1 MSAEAVQLRVTNYTI
16 QFTKRAEKALGKF
29 PARDA
34 ARIVNRIE
42 EMEHGLAGD
51 IKKLTDHSPEYR
63 LRVGD
68 YRVLFDLVGR
78 TIVIQDVKPRK
89 DAYD

>member
-1 MSAEAVQLRVTNYTI
+1 MNYTI
-16 QFTKRAEKALGKF
+16 QFAKRAEKALGKF

-34 ARIVNRIE
+34 ARIIERIE
-42 EMEHGLAGD
+42 EMENGLSGD
-51 IKKLTDHSPEYR
+51 IKKLTNYSSEYR

-68 YRVLFDLVGR
+68 FRVLFDLVGR
-78 TIVIQDVKPRK
+78 TIRIQDVKPRK

>member
-1 MSAEAVQLRVTNYTI
+1 MTNYSI
-16 QFTKRAEKALGKF
+16 QFARRAQKALGKI
-29 PARDA
+29 PKRDA
-34 ARIVNRIE
+34 ARIIERIE
-42 EMEHGLAGD
+42 EMQDGLLGD
-51 IKKLTDHSPEYR
+51 IKKLTNYSPEYR

-68 YRVLFDLVGR
+68 FRVLFDLVGR